1 MAPLDFD
8 HKIRERLLRGVGLG
22 GQVTKSGAGGDADR
36 TARMTGPHKSDDHQE
51 YRYTDKNE
59 RKSNFHCLPQ
69 ERLPQK
75 RDTLM
80 RLALHKAKCC
90 SRSTCTGASTMI
102 GTRRTAGKRNSRKI
116 ANTLTPIGRMPHNNP
131 CQAGGTASD
140 LI

>member
-8 HKIRERLLRGVGLG
+8 HKIRERLLRGGGLG

-51 YRYTDKNE
+51 YRYNDKNE
-59 RKSNFHCLPQ
+59 R
-69 ERLPQK
+69 ERKVLFFFQQSIPQK
-75 RDTLM
+75 SHTLM